1 MKAASPRNGNLLFL
15 ASQSNSISSLSGKS
29 GEIFAVLER
38 RFANGGYRFGE
49 LISPAEIAEGFGVS
63 QQPVRAAL
71 AQLRAL
77 GYVIVTPQV
86 GCRVASP
93 SIQEI
98 SDFFLVFGRMEGV
111 MAALAA
117 TRHSDQEIARL
128 DEVAAE
134 LANCVARQQVPGMPE
149 NYANLVGDWH
159 AIIREMAHS
168 EALAWRTQSF
178 WGMSD
183 FLLWQGA
190 PNLEPEKLALANRQR
205 EAIRDSIVARDADTV
220 EHLMAAHV
228 RSKPSRVGILPVMSA
243 NNPPSQISGAGR

>member
-1 MKAASPRNGNLLFL
+1 MTPTHSNSGSLLYL
-15 ASQSNSISSLSGKS
+15 ASQSSSISPLSGKS
-29 GEIFAVLER
+29 GEVFEILEQ
-38 RFANGGYRFGE
+38 RFAGGGYRFGE
-49 LISPAEIAEGFGVS
+49 VLSPLEIAEEFGVS

-93 SIQEI
+93 TIQEI
-98 SDFFLVFGRMEGV
+98 SDFFLLFGRMEGV
-111 MAALAA
+111 IAALAA
-117 TRHSDQEIARL
+117 VRHSNEETARL
-128 DEVAAE
+128 DAVSAE
-134 LANCVARQQVPGMPE
+134 LTQCVSRRSEAGMPD
-149 NYANLVGDWH
+149 NYAALVAEWH
-159 AIIREMAHS
+159 RVIREMAHS
-168 EALAWRTQSF
+168 EGLAWRMHSF
-178 WGMSD
+178 WRMSD

-228 RSKPSRVGILPVMSA
+228 RSKPSRVGILVNTPASET
-243 NNPPSQISGAGR
+243 SFQLRGAAR